1 MTPEIMARVAPMFP
15 VGRMGEPDDPAR
27 LVEWLVS
34 DEGRWVTGQV
44 LNTEG
49 GFARWRP
56 PADGRP
62 PGSLRRTSVLLRSEP
77 KRLRADLTGTGAL
90 VV

>member
-1 MTPEIMARVAPMFP
+1 
-15 VGRMGEPDDPAR
+15 MGELDDPAR

-34 DEGRWVTGQV
+34 DEGRWLTGQV

-62 PGSLRRTSVLLRSEP
+62 PE
-77 KRLRADLTGTGAL
+77 A
-90 VV
+90 